1 VAVSRI
7 AASAAARAERV
18 RPGRDF
24 AYLLSAFSAQ
34 TLGEGVVIAALPLL
48 AARITTDPRLVS
60 AVAVG
65 QELPWLLLALPGGL
79 IADRFDRR
87 RLMIGAQAAQA
98 LMLIIIAVLL
108 TSFGPTPIWTIAM
121 LAFGLG
127 TGDVLFT
134 GANQAVIPAVVPAA
148 ALDIANG
155 RSVTAETLGQ
165 QFLGPPL
172 GAALFTFLLPL
183 PFYLDASTYVLSLLL
198 IARVR
203 GGARFQPVPA
213 TETSRGSRRFL
224 GMVSEATSGLRMV
237 IRSPV
242 LRAIMVLAAASN
254 FCVEMGLSVL
264 VLFAKESLHIGSRSY
279 GILVAAMAL
288 GGIVGALAS
297 HRVVARVG
305 ARTVAIFVSICSA
318 FSLLAIGLFGRQ
330 PVIVVALFWI
340 WSADLALWN
349 VMAQTVRQRLV
360 PSEIMGRVTISIRM
374 VCFGALPFGALAGG
388 FVASALGLR
397 ATWVIGGILNLIIVL
412 PFIPTLLHWPSTAT
426 SDVSANTSE
435 DV

>member
-1 VAVSRI
+1 
-7 AASAAARAERV
+7 
-18 RPGRDF
+18 
-24 AYLLSAFSAQ
+24 
-34 TLGEGVVIAALPLL
+34 
-48 AARITTDPRLVS
+48 
-60 AVAVG
+60 
-65 QELPWLLLALPGGL
+65 LALPGGL